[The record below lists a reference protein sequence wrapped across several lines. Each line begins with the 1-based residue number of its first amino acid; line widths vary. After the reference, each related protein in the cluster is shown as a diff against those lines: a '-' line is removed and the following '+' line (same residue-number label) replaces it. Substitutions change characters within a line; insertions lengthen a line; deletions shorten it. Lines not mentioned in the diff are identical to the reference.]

1 MYEEL
6 TERILNC
13 AYKVH
18 SKLGAGMLE
27 SVYQRCLSYEL
38 TQNGINNETEKVIP
52 LKYGDLFV
60 ENAFK
65 IDILVENSVI
75 IELKSVEKLHE
86 LHQSQILSYMKTA
99 GKRVGLLINFNVGS
113 LRNGMKTYSL

>member
-38 TQNGINNETEKVIP
+38 TKNGIKNETEKAIP
-52 LKYGDLFV
+52 LKYGELFV

-65 IDILVENSVI
+65 IDILVEDSVVL
-75 IELKSVEKLHE
+75 ELKSVEKFNE

-99 GKRVGLLINFNVGS
+99 NKKVGLLINFNVGS
-113 LRNGMKTYSL
+113 LRNGIKRYSL